1 MASGDLNRIESA
13 FAEATLDSGLWS
25 RALNPT
31 EIGSFGTARLPL
43 GGVTIPGALFPG
55 WVVWLVRADV
65 WSGWWVAPGDALL
78 SAIARRLA
86 CEIMPFDVHPRCKK
100 VRAIM

>member
-65 WSGWWVAPGDALL
+65 WSGWWVAPARC
-78 SAIARRLA
+78 SAQSRAGWLARSCHLTCIHA
-86 CEIMPFDVHPRCKK
+86 AKK
-100 VRAIM
+100 FAQ

>member
-1 MASGDLNRIESA
+1 
-13 FAEATLDSGLWS
+13 
-25 RALNPT
+25 
-31 EIGSFGTARLPL
+31 
-43 GGVTIPGALFPG
+43 
-55 WVVWLVRADV
+55 VVWLVRADV

-86 CEIMPFDVHPRCKK
+86 CEIMPFDVHPRRKK

>member
-31 EIGSFGTARLPL
+31 EIGSFGTARLPPRGRNDSWSIISGV
-43 GGVTIPGALFPG
+43 GGVVGAG
-55 WVVWLVRADV
+55 RCLVGMVGGA
-65 WSGWWVAPGDALL
+65 SALL